1 MTRKFDITDAR
12 GGAALPVRVVTQ
24 AESTELV
31 GVQDDGVLRIRLMAS
46 PASDPAANAELLGF
60 IAGLLDVP
68 ERNLDIVAGANS
80 REKIVSVVGLT
91 VEEVEERLH
100 VT

>member
-24 AESTELV
+24 AARTELV
-31 GVQDDGVLRIRLMAS
+31 GVQDDGVLRVRLMAS
-46 PASDPAANAELLGF
+46 PAGAPAANAELVGFLAMLLGVSERS
-60 IAGLLDVP
+60 LDV
-68 ERNLDIVAGANS
+68 VAGANG

-91 VEEVEERLH
+91 VDEVEERLH

>member
-24 AESTELV
+24 AERTELM

-46 PASDPAANAELLGF
+46 PASAPAANAELLGF

-68 ERNLDIVAGANS
+68 ERSLDIVAGAS
-80 REKIVSVVGLT
+80 GREKIVSVVGLT